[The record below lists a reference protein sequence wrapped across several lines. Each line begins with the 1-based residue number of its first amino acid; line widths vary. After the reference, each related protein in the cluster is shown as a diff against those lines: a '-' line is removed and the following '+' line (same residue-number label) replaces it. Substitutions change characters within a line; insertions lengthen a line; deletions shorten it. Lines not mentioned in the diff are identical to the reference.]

1 MSTNHDAAKA
11 RHERM
16 AKPSEAAN
24 LIWLASLVLAA
35 LGGSLVISCITPFVA
50 FAVALA
56 ATVRLRLALGAMT
69 MIWLTNQ
76 LVGFVFYNFPRTANT
91 VLWGLAIC
99 GAALL
104 STIIASSAVSHTR
117 GLSIFVRLALAILIG
132 FAAYEV
138 TLFAAALFLGGRE
151 TFSLAIVTQVGFM
164 NLAWLIGIGVLN
176 ELMSTLCKSW
186 VGVMPRLA
194 RTS

>member
-1 MSTNHDAAKA
+1 MKTPMSSDRDQQLIDAL
-11 RHERM
+11 HELTVQLQRLRR
-16 AKPSEAAN
+16 ASNIAA
-24 LIWLASLVLAA
+24 IV
-35 LGGSLVISCITPFVA
+35 C
-50 FAVALA
+50 VAL
-56 ATVRLRLALGAMT
+56 
-69 MIWLTNQ
+69 
-76 LVGFVFYNFPRTANT
+76 
-91 VLWGLAIC
+91 
-99 GAALL
+99 
-104 STIIASSAVSHTR
+104 
-117 GLSIFVRLALAILIG
+117 LIG

-151 TFSLAIVTQVGFM
+151 TFSLAIVTQLGFM

>member
-1 MSTNHDAAKA
+1 MITNNNSAEA
-11 RHERM
+11 RYERM
-16 AKPSEAAN
+16 VKPSEAAN

-35 LGGSLVISCITPFVA
+35 LGGSLLISCIMPFAA

-56 ATVRLRLALGAMT
+56 ATVRLRHALGAMT
-69 MIWLTNQ
+69 VIWLTNQ
-76 LVGFVFYNFPRTANT
+76 LVGFVFYNFPRTTNT
-91 VLWGLAIC
+91 GLCGLAIY

-104 STIIASSAVSHTR
+104 TTMVASSVVNR
-117 GLSIFVRLALAILIG
+117 PREFSIFVRLVFALAVG

-151 TFSLAIVTQVGFM
+151 TFSLAIVTQLGFM

-176 ELMSTLCKSW
+176 ELMSILCKSW
-186 VGVMPRLA
+186 IGVLPRLVRA
-194 RTS
+194 S

>member
-1 MSTNHDAAKA
+1 MSTNNDSAKA

-50 FAVALA
+50 FALALA

-69 MIWLTNQ
+69 IIWLTNQ
-76 LVGFVFYNFPRTANT
+76 LIGFVFYNFPRTANT
-91 VLWGLAIC
+91 VLWGLAIY

-104 STIIASSAVSHTR
+104 STMIASSAFSHTR
-117 GLSIFVRLALAILIG
+117 GLSIFVRLALALLIG

-151 TFSLAIVTQVGFM
+151 TFSLVIVTQLGFM

-176 ELMSTLCKSW
+176 ELMSILCKSW

-194 RTS
+194 RAS

>member
-1 MSTNHDAAKA
+1 MGPMYCSKPTVEYGRRRAPSANST
-11 RHERM
+11 
-16 AKPSEAAN
+16 S
-24 LIWLASLVLAA
+24 
-35 LGGSLVISCITPFVA
+35 
-50 FAVALA
+50 
-56 ATVRLRLALGAMT
+56 
-69 MIWLTNQ
+69 
-76 LVGFVFYNFPRTANT
+76 
-91 VLWGLAIC
+91 
-99 GAALL
+99 GAAV
-104 STIIASSAVSHTR
+104 SGPPKTSVGGPTSSQERPVADRSKTRTSSAVSHTR

-151 TFSLAIVTQVGFM
+151 TFSLAIVTQLGFM